1 MIPAKYDDSMIM
13 IMFGHNKN
21 RICNTIWNKN
31 EQTNMSIS
39 KYFFSGWKRFI
50 KHITFVLFCF
60 FVLIHR
66 KNNQSSGWCWGT
78 KYNHLNQ
85 IQFFFSSLV
94 IFWLCFDFKNLE
106 FFRVF
111 FFWYY
116 VWWDFSLVLFLALS
130 DDQHCKWIF
139 MWIQR
144 IFSMCCQCFVCDN
157 NNHHG
162 FWFMNSIKFWS

>member
-85 IQFFFSSLV
+85 IQFFFFWVVVYAGYLLV
-94 IFWLCFDFKNLE
+94 MFWFQKFGIFSCLLF
-106 FFRVF
+106 
-111 FFWYY
+111 
-116 VWWDFSLVLFLALS
+116 LVLRVVRF
-130 DDQHCKWIF
+130 
-139 MWIQR
+139 
-144 IFSMCCQCFVCDN
+144 FSCFVSCS
-157 NNHHG
+157 
-162 FWFMNSIKFWS
+162 FWWSTL